1 MVALADHL
9 CYLLIANQLKTVK
22 NQTSGSPFLVPF
34 FKLYTELG
42 RVLGKTAEEK
52 PISVPTLL

>member
-22 NQTSGSPFLVPF
+22 KQTLGSLFLAPL

-52 PISVPTLL
+52 TISVPTLL